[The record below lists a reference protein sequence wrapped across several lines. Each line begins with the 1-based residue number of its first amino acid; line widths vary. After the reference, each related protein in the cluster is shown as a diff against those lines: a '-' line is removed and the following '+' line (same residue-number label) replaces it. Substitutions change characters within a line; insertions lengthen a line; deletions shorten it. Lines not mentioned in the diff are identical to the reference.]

1 MENFSRCGVA
11 CCQVEAIISV
21 DDKGQMVLPKAV
33 RERAGI
39 RPGEKLALIG
49 WQKEGGICC
58 LGLIKAESLAE
69 MVQQLLGPLMKDI
82 TGPTGPKAG
91 DDG

>member
-1 MENFSRCGVA
+1 MKETGGAKTEVAFSGCNPG
-11 CCQVEAIISV
+11 CCQVEAIVSV
-21 DDKGQMVLPKAV
+21 DEKGQMVLPKAV

-49 WQKEGGICC
+49 WQKEGEICC

-69 MVQQLLGPLMKDI
+69 MVKHLLGPLMRDI
-82 TGPTGPKAG
+82 TG
-91 DDG
+91 

>member
-1 MENFSRCGVA
+1 MASHQEVQLKEGVA
-11 CCQVEAIISV
+11 GCGPECCQVEAIVSV
-21 DDKGQMVLPKAV
+21 DEKGQMVLPKAV

-49 WQKEGGICC
+49 WQKEGQICC

-69 MVQQLLGPLMKDI
+69 MVKHLLGPLMKDI
-82 TGPTGPKAG
+82 AS
-91 DDG
+91 